1 MGWSRCIVLVL
12 VLGTLGEEAGEQD
25 TLTEGLVEE
34 DMTQYT
40 RSAMAAMTMS
50 MTPLSRDGAILYK
63 VLWKPRHCAGPYT
76 EGDTVMM
83 NM

>member
-12 VLGTLGEEAGEQD
+12 VLGTLGEEAREQD
-25 TLTEGLVEE
+25 TIKEVEE

-40 RSAMAAMTMS
+40 RSAMAVMTMS
-50 MTPLSRDGAILYK
+50 MTPLPRDGAILYK